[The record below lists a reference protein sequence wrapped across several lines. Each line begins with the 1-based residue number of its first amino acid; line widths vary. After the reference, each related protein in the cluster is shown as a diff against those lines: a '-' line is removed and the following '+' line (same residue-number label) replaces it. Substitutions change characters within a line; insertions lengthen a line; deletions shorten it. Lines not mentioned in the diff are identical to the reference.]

1 MIRLRGTILRIAS
14 LSRLILACAL
24 FSLLFVPVRAFAAV
38 PPDEAAKM
46 LPATFDSN
54 DFQARGPARALN
66 SGVLDAPLEDFGAT
80 SAAARTYAL
89 QSGALYTVT
98 LVKTR
103 SDSGAYAL
111 LTRAARWMREHE
123 FPQVT
128 RLDAT
133 GTAALA
139 ASQGPIAFFKGA
151 TFVLVDTQGG
161 KSKETGRMAA
171 LAQLIAGTLDRGD
184 GDIPVLVKHL
194 PDWERARESAA
205 YALSLDGLLRVVGQQ
220 PVLEAVSFE
229 GGAEAVT
236 ADYGP
241 SRLVIVE
248 HTTPQIATDSDAR
261 ITERIKQLQGA
272 GQPVPSAYRRVG
284 NYSVFVFNAPDERAA
299 AQLMDQVNYEQ
310 VVQWLGANPYIL
322 QQAQREYVNTMGGTI
337 LAVIKAS
344 GLSLIV
350 CFGIG
355 GLVGALV
362 FQRRRAQ
369 AAAVDA
375 YSDAGGMLRLNID
388 EMTRQTDPGRLL
400 GRGEG

>member
-1 MIRLRGTILRIAS
+1 LRIAS
-14 LSRLILACAL
+14 LSRLILAFAL
-24 FSLLFVPVRAFAAV
+24 FSLLFMPLRAGAAV

-46 LPATFDSN
+46 LPATFDGN
-54 DFQARGPARALN
+54 NFQARGPARALN
-66 SGVLDAPLEDFGAT
+66 SGLLDVPLEDFGAT
-80 SAAARTYAL
+80 SAAARTYAH
-89 QSGALYTVT
+89 QSGALYSVT
-98 LVKTR
+98 LIKTR

-128 RLDAT
+128 RLDST
-133 GTAALA
+133 GTAALV

-151 TFVLVDTQGG
+151 TFVIIDTQGG
-161 KSKETGRMAA
+161 KYKETGRMAA
-171 LAQLIAGTLDRGD
+171 LAQIVAGTLDKGE
-184 GDIPVLVKHL
+184 GEIPVLVKHL
-194 PDWERARESAA
+194 PEWEKAQERAA
-205 YALSLDGLLRVVGQQ
+205 YAVSQDGLLKIVGQQ

-236 ADYGP
+236 SDYGP
-241 SRLVIVE
+241 SRLIIVE

-261 ITERIKQLQGA
+261 IQERIKGLQGA

-284 NYSVFVFNAPDERAA
+284 NYSVFVFDATDAQSA
-299 AQLMDQVNYEQ
+299 AQLMDQINYEQ
-310 VVQWLGANPYIL
+310 VVQWLGTNPYIL
-322 QQAQREYVNTMGGTI
+322 QRAQRDYVNTMGGTI

-362 FQRRRAQ
+362 FKRRRAQ